1 MNDAK
6 RLAQPSGTYADARG
20 EMVRNITHYF
30 QPIRDW
36 ERSLATLAVPVEG
49 ALRMTYDK
57 RLNERIEDS
66 P

>member
-1 MNDAK
+1 MTSA
-6 RLAQPSGTYADARG
+6 GTYADARG

-30 QPIRDW
+30 QPIRAWKHD
-36 ERSLATLAVPVEG
+36 LATLAVPVDG
-49 ALRMTYDK
+49 ALYMTYNK